1 MHNIKDIRKDIDN
14 FKNTI
19 KNRNVDVDF
28 DQILNLDEENRKLI
42 QEKEKLEMEK
52 KSISKSKD
60 ETLFEKS
67 KEISNKIDDLSKNQK
82 NVKDQ
87 LDQILSNIPNLPLND
102 VPVGKDENSNKEVV
116 KSGKIKEMSFK
127 PKSHYE
133 IGEKLNMLDFDLA
146 TKTTGSRF
154 VFVKDKLAS
163 LERAISNFMIDT
175 HVNNN
180 GYTEISPPLMATD
193 NTMFG
198 TGQLPKFEND
208 QFEIKFDDKNDRKFL
223 IPTAEVIL
231 TNMVKNQI
239 LNLKSLPMRLVAS
252 TPCFRKEA
260 GSYGKDT
267 KGMIRQHQFYKVE
280 LVSIVENN
288 KCIEELERMTNCATK
303 ILDDLQLPYRKIIL
317 STGDMGFSAEK
328 TYDIEVWLPSEN
340 KYREISS
347 CSSCGTFQAKRMK
360 ARYKNNNNENEFVG
374 TLNGRLVA
382 STPCFR
388 KEAGSYGKDTKGMI
402 RQHQFY
408 KVELVSIVE
417 NNKCI
422 EELERMTNCATK
434 ILDDLQLPYRK
445 IILSTG
451 DMGFSA
457 EKTYDIEVWL
467 PSENKYREI
476 SSCSSCGTFQ
486 AKRMKA
492 RYKNNNNENE
502 FVGTLNGSGLA
513 VGRTLIAILE
523 NYQTE
528 DGSIIIPEKLRP
540 YMNNMEKI
548 GIN

>member
-116 KSGKIKEMSFK
+116 KSGEIKETSFK

-360 ARYKNNNNENEFVG
+360 ARYKNN
-374 TLNGRLVA
+374 
-382 STPCFR
+382 
-388 KEAGSYGKDTKGMI
+388 K
-402 RQHQFY
+402 
-408 KVELVSIVE
+408 
-417 NNKCI
+417 
-422 EELERMTNCATK
+422 
-434 ILDDLQLPYRK
+434 
-445 IILSTG
+445 
-451 DMGFSA
+451 
-457 EKTYDIEVWL
+457 
-467 PSENKYREI
+467 
-476 SSCSSCGTFQ
+476 
-486 AKRMKA
+486 
-492 RYKNNNNENE
+492 NENE

>member
-87 LDQILSNIPNLPLND
+87 LDHILSNIPNLPLND

-116 KSGKIKEMSFK
+116 KSGEIIEMSFK

-360 ARYKNNNNENEFVG
+360 ARYKN
-374 TLNGRLVA
+374 
-382 STPCFR
+382 
-388 KEAGSYGKDTKGMI
+388 D
-402 RQHQFY
+402 
-408 KVELVSIVE
+408 
-417 NNKCI
+417 
-422 EELERMTNCATK
+422 
-434 ILDDLQLPYRK
+434 
-445 IILSTG
+445 
-451 DMGFSA
+451 
-457 EKTYDIEVWL
+457 
-467 PSENKYREI
+467 
-476 SSCSSCGTFQ
+476 
-486 AKRMKA
+486 
-492 RYKNNNNENE
+492 NNENE